1 LPRVHGVNSNLL
13 TVISMV
19 VVPAADAIAST
30 GIDRNLCRWT
40 FESEPIAHRLLG
52 LPYIKFKT
60 NKKQQKQ

>member
-1 LPRVHGVNSNLL
+1 
-13 TVISMV
+13 V

-40 FESEPIAHRLLG
+40 FESEPIAHRRLG